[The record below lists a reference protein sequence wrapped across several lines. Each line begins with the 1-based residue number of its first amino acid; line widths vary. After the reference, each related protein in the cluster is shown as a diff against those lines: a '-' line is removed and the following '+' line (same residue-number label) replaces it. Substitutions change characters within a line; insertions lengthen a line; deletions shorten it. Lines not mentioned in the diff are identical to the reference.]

1 MSRAELSKR
10 TDATVALI
18 DDFLPDGAP
27 VAVVVIKQ
35 RYAVDGRSL
44 GAVPGAEIRRVDV
57 PWDDAAPG
65 SPKLPTDLALF
76 KPSTD
81 VVVSGE
87 AVARDEAPSTSLDV
101 FVEVGPV
108 SRALRVTGTRVWYES
123 VGVMQL
129 TAPEPFTRVP
139 LSWELAWGGS
149 DRDEGAG
156 RFVEDPRNP
165 YGRGV
170 ALDARRLKHRPG
182 PQIEAPGEPITTHH
196 TGATPVGVAATTS
209 LMAHRRRLAGTM
221 DARWEREQMPLRPRD
236 FDMRFFQCAAP
247 GLVTPEPLVG
257 GERVRMMNLSPE
269 GPLEFE
275 LPRVSFAVWGRTDAG
290 RTEYRTT
297 LDTVLLL
304 PGERAAELVWRA
316 RVPIPPGASGRLRAV
331 QVYERE
337 VLR

>member
-1 MSRAELSKR
+1 MSRVVLSAR
-10 TDATVALI
+10 TDAAVELV

-27 VAVVVIKQ
+27 VIVVVIKQ
-35 RYAVDGRSL
+35 RFVVDGRGM
-44 GAVPGAEIRRVDV
+44 GAVPGAEVRRVDV

-65 SPKLPTDLALF
+65 SPRLPTDLALF

-81 VVVSGE
+81 VIVSGE
-87 AVARDEAPSTSLDV
+87 AVARDESPVTSLDV
-101 FVEVGPV
+101 FMEVGPV
-108 SRALRVTGTRVWYES
+108 ARALRVTGTRVWYES
-123 VGVMQL
+123 LGVMQL
-129 TAPEPFTRVP
+129 TPPERFTRVP

-149 DRDEGAG
+149 DRDEGSG

-170 ALDARRLKHRPG
+170 ALDPRRLRHRPG
-182 PQIEAPGEPITTHH
+182 PQIEDPAAPITTHH
-196 TGATPVGVAATTS
+196 AGVAPVGVAATTA

-247 GLVTPEPLVG
+247 GMVTPEPLVG
-257 GERVRMMNLSPE
+257 GERVRLHNLSPH
-269 GPLEFE
+269 GPMEFE
-275 LPRVSFAVWGRTDAG
+275 LPRMSFAVWGRTEVA

-304 PGERAAELVWRA
+304 PGERAAELVWRT
-316 RVPIPPGASGRLRAV
+316 RVPIPPGGSPRLRSV